1 MVPTGLSQAATVRVG
16 LAAGA
21 RDAEGLVRAG
31 WIAVIMAVCFGTCSG
46 GLFWLLAP
54 QLIGLFVPA
63 AASPVFALAV
73 SYLAMAALFQI
84 VDGAQAVTN
93 GVLRGLPATP
103 APMLCAAV
111 GYWLFRPPQ
120 PVGDWWGKE

>member
-1 MVPTGLSQAATVRVG
+1 MSLRPPRSTRTDTLFPYTTPFRSLGADALAAHQIALQWATIAFMVPTGLSQAATVRFG

-54 QLIGLFVPA
+54 QLLGL
-63 AASPVFALAV
+63 
-73 SYLAMAALFQI
+73 
-84 VDGAQAVTN
+84 
-93 GVLRGLPATP
+93 
-103 APMLCAAV
+103 
-111 GYWLFRPPQ
+111 
-120 PVGDWWGKE
+120 

>member
-54 QLIGLFVPA
+54 QLIGLFVPD

-73 SYLAMAALFQI
+73 SYLAMARSEEH
-84 VDGAQAVTN
+84 TSE
-93 GVLRGLPATP
+93 LPSL
-103 APMLCAAV
+103 MRISYSVFCL
-111 GYWLFRPPQ
+111 
-120 PVGDWWGKE
+120 KK